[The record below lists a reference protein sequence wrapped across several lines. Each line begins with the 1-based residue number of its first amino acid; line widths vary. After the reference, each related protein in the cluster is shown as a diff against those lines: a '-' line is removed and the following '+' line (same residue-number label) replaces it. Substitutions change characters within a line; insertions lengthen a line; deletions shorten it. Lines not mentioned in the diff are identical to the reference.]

1 METVEKEIT
10 DIKNVDMYY
19 RFTWDTEPS
28 DEQLEVIME
37 GVKQKAIKQS
47 ENIKKKLLEGM
58 QEEVVK
64 VKARLD
70 KL

>member
-10 DIKNVDMYY
+10 NTKNVDMYY